1 MSDLSNLFKGNS
13 NTISSASAPLASVS
27 LSSRAEAKS
36 VIRDSWNASH
46 IESNIRK
53 GVRKEL
59 SAEALRE
66 ELKIFKGVQA

>member
-1 MSDLSNLFKGNS
+1 MSDLSNLFKGNT
-13 NTISSASAPLASVS
+13 NTLSSASAPLSTVS
-27 LSSRAEAKS
+27 LSSRAEGKS

-59 SAEALRE
+59 GKEALKE
-66 ELKIFKGVQA
+66 ELKTFRGVQL